1 MKENVF
7 RMVKK
12 IKKESSLSPMGD
24 KMGCCKVESI
34 INIDERGQMVLPK
47 ELIKSAGFQNV
58 RVIDETVF
66 PIELIANDPTA
77 EGIMDNLGIG
87 LDEARGVASSVVSI
101 KVSAIKPLVG
111 YKNT

>member
-34 INIDERGQMVLPK
+34 ISIDERGQMVLPK
-47 ELIKSAGFQNV
+47 ELREKANIHPGDKLALICLEKKGKIYCFSLVKVEELTGMV
-58 RVIDETVF
+58 RIC
-66 PIELIANDPTA
+66 
-77 EGIMDNLGIG
+77 
-87 LDEARGVASSVVSI
+87 SVR
-101 KVSAIKPLVG
+101 
-111 YKNT
+111 

>member
-34 INIDERGQMVLPK
+34 ISIDERGQMVLPK
-47 ELIKSAGFQNV
+47 ELRDKANIHPGDKLALICLEKKGKIYCFSLVKVEELTGMV
-58 RVIDETVF
+58 KDLLGPMMKEMVET
-66 PIELIANDPTA
+66 P
-77 EGIMDNLGIG
+77 LG
-87 LDEARGVASSVVSI
+87 R
-101 KVSAIKPLVG
+101 
-111 YKNT
+111 